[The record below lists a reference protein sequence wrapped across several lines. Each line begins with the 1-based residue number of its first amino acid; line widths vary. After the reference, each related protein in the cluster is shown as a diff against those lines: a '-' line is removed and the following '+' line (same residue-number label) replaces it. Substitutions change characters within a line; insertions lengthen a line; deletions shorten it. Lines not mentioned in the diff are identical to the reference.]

1 MGMTPITTA
10 DAEIVKCWPVPA
22 YRGATERAESMVATL
37 TRWES
42 GGGARDVDGLFAKT
56 VVVEEGE
63 RIQRHP
69 NAFAFRF
76 THGGSEWLAVA
87 SRTETIVIRRER
99 VTRVF
104 LTTVH

>member
-1 MGMTPITTA
+1 MTPITPA
-10 DAEIVKCWPVPA
+10 DAEIVKCWTLPA
-22 YRGATERAESMVATL
+22 YREATERAQSMAATL

-42 GGGARDVDGLFAKT
+42 GAGARDLDALFEKT
-56 VVVEEGE
+56 VVVEEGG
-63 RIQRHP
+63 RIERHP

-87 SRTETIVIRRER
+87 SRTGTIVFRRER
-99 VTRVF
+99 VTRVI